1 MESRYTS
8 LIVNSNNYFTN
19 KHLYRFIK
27 NNYYSFRSCLYG
39 ELYISN
45 IPSKSTYSISS
56 INQKRIYEDTPT
68 PNPYGY
74 KMFSL
79 SSKSNENLTV
89 FINTKAWIKNNE
101 LKIKLNNYLFEK
113 ITRANT
119 KKFHNIFILCETKV
133 GAYFIHAGLINM
145 HIPRKKVV
153 KKILYKY

>member
-1 MESRYTS
+1 
-8 LIVNSNNYFTN
+8 
-19 KHLYRFIK
+19 
-27 NNYYSFRSCLYG
+27 
-39 ELYISN
+39 
-45 IPSKSTYSISS
+45 
-56 INQKRIYEDTPT
+56 
-68 PNPYGY
+68 
-74 KMFSL
+74 MFSL

-101 LKIKLNNYLFEK
+101 LKIKLDNYLFEK